1 MDKLLIVWSSGEIE
15 VAKKLVLLY
24 GSVILPRAYWD
35 EAHLMVWG
43 PSAKLLAQ
51 NSELQEMFAKVLD
64 SGVKASVCVVCPG
77 MPHFQVL
84 HTRAY
89 ASTASLCMLCFN
101 KNKKQHRAIFENVI

>member
-24 GSVILPRAYWD
+24 GSVILPRGYWD

-64 SGVKASVCVVCPG
+64 SGVKASVCVVCSDDYG
-77 MPHFQVL
+77 VTEQLRVL
-84 HTRAY
+84 GVEPIHTGEFLTQA
-89 ASTASLCMLCFN
+89 L
-101 KNKKQHRAIFENVI
+101 KNDWKVVTF